1 MVYFILNKFI
11 DGSRFGCFI
20 SSEFIEG
27 SRIAESVWFRC
38 SGVGRGKQLTFLVE
52 IRFIYVRFIVI

>member
-52 IRFIYVRFIVI
+52 IRLFM